1 MARTPPPHYHTVV
14 FTNRRTAW
22 GDEAAD
28 TDYGAAA
35 ARMEELAR
43 SMPGFLGID
52 SVRGADG
59 TGITVSYWADEAA
72 IAAWRDH
79 PEHLDTQARGR
90 EEWYEWYELR
100 VGRIER
106 ARSFP

>member
-1 MARTPPPHYHTVV
+1 MTRTPQPPYHAVV
-14 FTNRRTAW
+14 FTNRRAAW
-22 GDEAAD
+22 GDEGAD
-28 TDYGAAA
+28 TAYGAAA
-35 ARMEELAR
+35 ARMEDLAR
-43 SMPGFLGID
+43 AIPGFLGID

-59 TGITVSYWADEAA
+59 TGITVSYWADEEA
-72 IAAWRDH
+72 IAAWRAH